1 MVRVSVKKLQQQAQ
15 SSPPSDSRTAAESD
29 KSASVIP
36 EIDAEDDTETVP
48 ASISRDGSS
57 PAPTP
62 LPPVF
67 KFDTDYPRGQ
77 RPNDFFRY
85 WSELAPEFQSRL
97 MAYVYRN
104 WPHIQIMMPDRRK
117 GGLKPSC
124 QIDKRGGSFPIRDLD
139 ELTRTYGS
147 GDYTIRLN
155 DAANRVRLALCLI
168 RGIRAEDFP
177 PSVPKNMLDVLVM
190 DDPVN
195 GSYIDDL
202 RFKGILQDKEREGQD
217 MAASEAMNT
226 LAETVK
232 EMATQ
237 KKEPAQQQ
245 TPAEVTIKTLEMAG
259 KAFDQGV
266 TLTKETMAAQADAKV
281 AEAKANLAGTQQ
293 NPTQAI
299 GFIKELAEVI
309 QKLQPPAAAALT
321 MPAPNSGDM
330 LKELTGIFTT
340 FMDREAKLQG
350 TILTLQ
356 STRMETLEKQLQA
369 LMLNPA
375 TPAAQKESLSTS
387 LDTLIGMKDKLETLF
402 GSKGEAEDSQAPV
415 KLPGWV
421 HALQTVASV
430 IPNAMAAGV
439 AMTHNLAV
447 ARTGQGAPI
456 SAGTVE
462 SETPPLLP
470 NPTPQPTSTAQDG
483 AGVIPPDAMDF
494 LNEIREPFLRYLNDP
509 EKTGVEFAQLVK
521 NYLGDIKYQGA
532 REAGKDTLLILLR
545 LYPPTA
551 AVVKSIPERT
561 AEFVDDFVNAE
572 EILAAEDAD
581 EDGQEQPGNVRTFV
595 APAEGAAEVVDVP
608 PVVLNQEGA
617 RKRKPTV

>member
-1 MVRVSVKKLQQQAQ
+1 MEKGGKLPIIDTQELPESEQLPALDPDFEEILNAPPPKRGPGRPPIRREAVELPPPRRFPLKDAEFFQYWKETEGIDPNRLIVYVWRTHPYIDKKALNPKAYTNIGKMEKAPEPDEWIQAMLHRWGSGNYKLMLKDEGAKKPRAIAMTYVSVND
-15 SSPPSDSRTAAESD
+15 P
-29 KSASVIP
+29 
-36 EIDAEDDTETVP
+36 
-48 ASISRDGSS
+48 
-57 PAPTP
+57 
-62 LPPVF
+62 
-67 KFDTDYPRGQ
+67 DYP
-77 RPNDFFRY
+77 P
-85 WSELAPEFQSRL
+85 WIE
-97 MAYVYRN
+97 
-104 WPHIQIMMPDRRK
+104 
-117 GGLKPSC
+117 
-124 QIDKRGGSFPIRDLD
+124 DLN
-139 ELTRTYGS
+139 E
-147 GDYTIRLN
+147 
-155 DAANRVRLALCLI
+155 
-168 RGIRAEDFP
+168 
-177 PSVPKNMLDVLVM
+177 LVM
-190 DDPVN
+190 DHPN
-195 GSYIDDL
+195 NQSFIENL
-202 RFKGILQDKEREGQD
+202 RQKGILPGERE
-217 MAASEAMNT
+217 MAGSEAMSI
-226 LAETVK
+226 LAGTVK
-232 EMATQ
+232 DLSAQAAAQ
-237 KKEPAQQQ
+237 KKEPPAQPQ

-483 AGVIPPDAMDF
+483 AGVIPPEAMDF

-595 APAEGAAEVVDVP
+595 APAEGAAEVLDVP
-608 PVVLNQEGA
+608 PVVLNQEAA
-617 RKRKPTV
+617 RKKREKAGV